1 VPELLFSGLLVLVV
15 LAISWLALSAAL
27 RLRRGRS

>member
-15 LAISWLALSAAL
+15 LAISWLALSTAL

>member
-1 VPELLFSGLLVLVV
+1 MFSGLLVLVV

-27 RLRRGRS
+27 RLRQGRS